1 MEKKSWKDAKMNY
14 LLISFDRIGVNI
26 KEDGHDGA
34 KQSFELFDSMF
45 DNMRDACLECHD
57 SELL

>member
-14 LLISFDRIGVNI
+14 LLIGFDGIGVNI

-45 DNMRDACLECHD
+45 DNMRV
-57 SELL
+57 